1 MEHGLQRESGMSE
14 VKRRCDQRARG
25 FSLIELLVVVAI
37 IGLTAAVVLPNLTG
51 YVRASRIRA
60 GQDAVA
66 SALQRARNLAIMKN
80 TQLGIVF
87 VTADNSNFWVHVEDT
102 VAGVT
107 AGTVGFTRQP
117 LNTAAPVLQL
127 STRYTLPT
135 DVQFA
140 ANAADCP
147 AIAGFAPGQ
156 ASLRFDRYGVA
167 TFPGVPPPTQLTPP
181 ALALAG
187 GTVTTNR
194 IYIPAAGDAAICLID
209 RRTNLRRW
217 LRISQG
223 GRVTRGT

>member
-1 MEHGLQRESGMSE
+1 MEHGLQRESGMS
-14 VKRRCDQRARG
+14 KANRHSDQRVRG
-25 FSLIELLVVVAI
+25 FTLIEILVVVGI
-37 IGLTAAVVLPNLTG
+37 IGLTAAVALPNIAG
-51 YVRASRIRA
+51 YVRANRIRA

-66 SALQRARNLAIMKN
+66 SAIQRARNMAIMKN

-87 VTADNSNFWVHVEDT
+87 VTVDNTNFWVHVEDT
-102 VAGVT
+102 VTGVT

-117 LNTAAPVLQL
+117 LDTAAPVLQL
-127 STRYTLPT
+127 STGYTLPT

-140 ANAADCP
+140 ASAADCP
-147 AIAGFAPGQ
+147 AIAGFNPGQ

-167 TFPGVPPPTQLTPP
+167 TVPGAGVPVAP
-181 ALALAG
+181 ALGLAG

-194 IYIPAAGDAAICLID
+194 IFLPAAGDAAICLID